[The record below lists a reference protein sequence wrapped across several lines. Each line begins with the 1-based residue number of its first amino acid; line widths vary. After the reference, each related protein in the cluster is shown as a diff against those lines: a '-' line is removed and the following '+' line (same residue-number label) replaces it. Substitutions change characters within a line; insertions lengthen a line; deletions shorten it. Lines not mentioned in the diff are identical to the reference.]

1 LSQSLIADGL
11 RGTVERVHGESGRR
25 WLSLLPA
32 LLSESCARWSL
43 ELDQPFENL
52 SYNLVIPG
60 QMPDGTEIVLKLGV
74 PCSELTTE
82 AAALSLFDGAGAVR
96 LLEHDAPRGILL
108 LERVV
113 PGAPLYTLQDDTEA
127 TRTAAKLMRSL
138 WRTPHVDHPFPTL
151 ADWFS
156 AFERLRKGCDGGCG
170 PFSPSLITKAENTFT
185 ELNASSGRNVI
196 LHGDLHHGNILFSAK
211 SGWVAIDPKG
221 IAGDPG
227 YEVGSFMLNGLPEKV
242 ADAEV
247 REIFSRRLS
256 IFSEELQ
263 IGRECLAGWAF
274 CHAALSALWDFEES
288 SECGG
293 TIRLAEIGG
302 WDEECRWLEDWDFFA
317 RCIVRYPEGVHWV
330 AKVLVEYRQVHGA
343 GADGLCATTVREP
356 ERNHAGWQYVIEK
369 WRHYPTFAVTAEQL
383 AAKHLRKLTLRT

>member
-1 LSQSLIADGL
+1 MSASDAGTARQWAITNGL
-11 RGTVERVHGESGRR
+11 RQTVERVHGESGRR

-32 LLSESCARWSL
+32 LLSESCPRWSL
-43 ELDQPFENL
+43 ELEQPFENL

-74 PCSELTTE
+74 PCRELTTE
-82 AAALSLFDGAGAVR
+82 AAALSLFDGKGAAR
-96 LLEHDAPRGILL
+96 LLDHDAPRGILL

-113 PGAPLYTLQDDTEA
+113 PGTPLYTLQDDTEA

-138 WRTPHVDHPFPTL
+138 WRTPHAAHPFPTL

-170 PFSPSLITKAENTFT
+170 PFSPSLITKAEHTFT
-185 ELNASSGRNVI
+185 ELNALSGRNVI

-227 YEVGSFMLNGLPEKV
+227 YEVSTFMLNGLPEEA

-247 REIFSRRLS
+247 REIFKRRLS

-263 IGRECLAGWAF
+263 IRRERLAGWAF
-274 CHAALSALWDFEES
+274 YHAVLSALWSFEDSDEWD
-288 SECGG
+288 G
-293 TIRLAEIGG
+293 TIRLAGILG
-302 WDEECRWLEDWDFFA
+302 
-317 RCIVRYPEGVHWV
+317 
-330 AKVLVEYRQVHGA
+330 
-343 GADGLCATTVREP
+343 
-356 ERNHAGWQYVIEK
+356 
-369 WRHYPTFAVTAEQL
+369 QL
-383 AAKHLRKLTLRT
+383 T